1 MTKIIQFGEQARENM
16 LAWMKTVA
24 DCVSVTM
31 WPKGRNVVLEKQYG
45 VPLITNDGVTIA
57 REIELEDKFK
67 NMWAQ
72 LIIDAADR
80 TNSHAWDGTT
90 TATVLTYGF
99 AKEWMSH
106 LKSGV
111 NAIELKNGMILA
123 AREVINE
130 LEKNSKQISSTEEI
144 TQVATISAQDSQVW
158 EVIALA
164 MEKVGNN
171 GVISVTEWQTFGLE
185 VDITEWMEFQN
196 GYVSPYMVT
205 NSEKML
211 AEITSAPILI
221 TDSKISQVNDI
232 LPFLEKLMQS
242 GKKDLFIL
250 AEDIEWEALTAII
263 LNNLKWVFNVIAVK
277 NPGFW
282 DNKKEIL
289 QDIAILTGAK
299 VIKSELGMK
308 ISESDLDVLWQA
320 DNISSTQEKTTII
333 WWKWEKQDIDNRVE
347 DLQKLFDQT
356 ESKFA
361 KDQISQRIAKLDWG
375 VAMIKVW
382 AASEVELKE
391 KKLRIEDALN
401 ATRAAIEEWVVAW
414 GGVALLQA
422 SKVLEN
428 IDFWMHEKNLW
439 AKIVAWAL
447 AYPIKQIAD
456 NAWKNGQEIAN
467 IILTQSDVNHWYDAA
482 KDDYGNMIERWIID
496 PKKVER
502 VALEEAVSLAAI
514 FLTTESAITS
524 IPKKEEST
532 PINPAAMWGWM
543 WGMGGMMPW
552 MM

>member
-1 MTKIIQFGEQARENM
+1 MTKIIQFGELARENM

-24 DCVSVTM
+24 DAVSITM
-31 WPKGRNVVLEKQYG
+31 WPKGRNVILEKQYG

-57 REIELEDKFK
+57 REIELEDKFE

-111 NAIELKNGMILA
+111 NAVELKNGMILA
-123 AREVINE
+123 AREVMNE
-130 LEKNSKQISSTEEI
+130 LEKNAKQISTTQEI

-158 EVIALA
+158 EIIAMA
-164 MEKVGNN
+164 MDKVWNN
-171 GVISVTEWQTFGLE
+171 WVISVTEGQTFGLE
-185 VDITEWMEFQN
+185 VEITEWMEFQN

-211 AEITSAPILI
+211 AEVTSAPILI
-221 TDSKISQVNDI
+221 TDGKISQVSDI

-242 GKKDLFIL
+242 GQKDLFIL
-250 AEDIEWEALTAII
+250 AEEISGEALTAII

-289 QDIAILTGAK
+289 KDIAILTGAK
-299 VIKSELGMK
+299 VITTDLGMK
-308 ISESDLDVLWQA
+308 ISESNLDVLWRA
-320 DNISSTQEKTTII
+320 DSISSTQEKTTII
-333 WWKWEKQDIDNRVE
+333 GWKWDKSNIEQRVGE
-347 DLQKLFDQT
+347 LQNTFEQT
-356 ESKFA
+356 DSKFA
-361 KDQISQRIAKLDWG
+361 KDQISERIAKLDWW

-414 GGVALLQA
+414 GWVALLQA

-428 IDFWMHEKNLW
+428 IDFGMHEKNLG

-447 AYPIKQIAD
+447 MYPIKQIAD
-456 NAWKNGQEIAN
+456 NAGKNWQEIVN
-467 IILTQSDVNHWYDAA
+467 IILAQSDVNYGYDAA
-482 KDDYGNMIERWIID
+482 TDDYTNMINAGIID

-502 VALEEAVSLAAI
+502 VALEEAVSLAAM
-514 FLTTESAITS
+514 FLTTEASITS
-524 IPKKEEST
+524 IPKKEEPT
-532 PINPAAMWGWM
+532 PMNPAAMWGWM
-543 WGMGGMMPW
+543 WGMSGMMPG